1 LSLPVYRK
9 KTGETEISEPTEWPH
24 PLFFKIAKGA
34 TTIFVNAAHVVKIEI
49 EAVDLNS
56 GVLYM
61 DDGTRAE
68 LGSNEVDWIMRLMSF
83 HFHEQMKIVSEMKRC
98 SGER

>member
-1 LSLPVYRK
+1 
-9 KTGETEISEPTEWPH
+9 
-24 PLFFKIAKGA
+24 
-34 TTIFVNAAHVVKIEI
+34 
-49 EAVDLNS
+49 
-56 GVLYM
+56 M

-83 HFHEQMKIVSEMKRC
+83 HFHEQMKIVSEMKRL

>member
-1 LSLPVYRK
+1 MATPVVFQHREGRYD
-9 KTGETEISEPTEWPH
+9 H
-24 PLFFKIAKGA
+24 LCQC
-34 TTIFVNAAHVVKIEI
+34 AHVVKIEI

-83 HFHEQMKIVSEMKRC
+83 HFHEQMKIVSEMKRL